1 MTEFIKREEVNFTP
15 ALWIAFVAAATD
27 FVTANPEV
35 LAVMIAGAVIG
46 LIAMAV
52 KRLSK
57 AGR

>member
-1 MTEFIKREEVNFTP
+1 MNKSP
-15 ALWIAFVAAATD
+15 APWIAFVAAATD

-35 LAVMIAGAVIG
+35 LAIMIAGAVVG
-46 LIAMAV
+46 LIALAV